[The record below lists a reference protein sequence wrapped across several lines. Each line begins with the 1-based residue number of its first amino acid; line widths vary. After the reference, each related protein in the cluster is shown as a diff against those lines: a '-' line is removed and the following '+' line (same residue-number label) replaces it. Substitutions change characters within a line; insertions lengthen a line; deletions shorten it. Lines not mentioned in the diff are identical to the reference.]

1 MRKKNRFRRHS
12 MNQLAAVY
20 ARVSTLQQEQE
31 ATIDSQVAEVERYA
45 REKGYRLSKEY
56 YFLDQAISGAQL
68 ARPALDRLRDL
79 AGEGLFEAVLCLSP
93 DRLSR
98 QYAHQWIILEEL
110 KRAGI
115 KVAFINQ
122 PSMEDNPQGQL
133 LLGIQG
139 LFSEYE
145 RAVITDRLR
154 RGKLHRVRQDGLVNP
169 VPPYGYRYIPISEPN
184 GGRWEAHPIEQE
196 AVRQIYTA
204 YTETNLKIGQI
215 VDRLNENTVKM
226 PPRGRRWGYSTVQ
239 AILKQPAYTGK
250 THYNRTR
257 VCHEAIGRAKKH
269 GRGLKRT
276 AVHQPRPKEEWIPM
290 KVPALISEEM
300 WQKAQERLAMN
311 LKFSSRNNTTR
322 FYLLHSLL
330 VCDVCGRTLAGRSVA
345 GTTVYYCGNY
355 GKNRS
360 PDVPIHTR
368 AISSSVIEPLIWQAV
383 RQLLQNPT
391 LLADAWE
398 SESQTDSHAPE
409 ERDRL
414 QSRLKALERQWQR
427 LLDLFQDE
435 KMEKAELSKRKEQLD
450 QERQSIQTRLQQFN
464 RLAQQERMRQTML
477 EDFATFCQQVMTN
490 LDNPTPQLKQEVIRL
505 LIDHVI
511 VGKDEIVIKHIVP
524 TDDDC
529 RLLPGRRFTLKTQIF
544 FLVNQRNQRFS
555 ASKKHCVR

>member
-1 MRKKNRFRRHS
+1 
-12 MNQLAAVY
+12 MNQLAAIY

-31 ATIDSQVAEVERYA
+31 ATIESQVAELERQA

-56 YFLDQAISGAQL
+56 YFLDQAVSGAQL

-79 AGEGLFEAVLCLSP
+79 AGEGMFETVLCLSP

-98 QYAHQWIILEEL
+98 QYAHQWIIMEEL
-110 KRAGI
+110 KRAGV
-115 KVAFINQ
+115 KMVFINQ
-122 PSMEDNPQGQL
+122 PAVEDNPQGQL

-154 RGKLHRVRQDGLVNP
+154 RGKLHRVRQGGLVNP
-169 VPPYGYRYIPISEPN
+169 VPPYGYRYIPVSEPN
-184 GGRWEAHPIEQE
+184 GGRWEAHPIEQG
-196 AVRQIYTA
+196 VVSHIYTA

-215 VDRLNENTVKM
+215 ADTLNENIVNM

-257 VCHEAIGRAKKH
+257 VCDEAIGRPKKH

-276 AVHQPRPKEEWIPM
+276 AAHQPRPKDEWIPM
-290 KVPALISEEM
+290 NVPALISEEM
-300 WQKAQERLAMN
+300 WQKAQERLEMN
-311 LKFSSRNNTTR
+311 LKFSSRNAAR
-322 FYLLHSLL
+322 FYLLRSLL
-330 VCDVCGRTLAGRSVA
+330 VCDVCGRTLAGRSVS
-345 GTTVYYCGNY
+345 GTIVYYCSNH

-368 AISSSVIEPLIWQAV
+368 TTSGQLIEPLIWQAV

-398 SESQTDSHAPE
+398 SESQTNKQTPE
-409 ERDRL
+409 EQDRL
-414 QSRLKALERQWQR
+414 QSRLKSLERQWQR

-435 KMEKAELSKRKEQLD
+435 KIEKAELSKRKEQLD
-450 QERQSIQTRLQQFN
+450 HERQSIQTRLQHFH
-464 RLAQQERMRQTML
+464 RLAQQEHRRQTLL
-477 EDFATFCQQVMTN
+477 EDFTTFCQQVTTN
-490 LDNPTPQLKQEVIRL
+490 LENPTPQLQQEVIRL

-529 RLLPGRRFTLKTQIF
+529 RLLPGRRRAQIY
-544 FLVNQRNQRFS
+544 
-555 ASKKHCVR
+555 AEKDKKIRVFGVSPRPICS

>member
-1 MRKKNRFRRHS
+1 

-31 ATIDSQVAEVERYA
+31 ATIESQVAELERHA
-45 REKGYRLSKEY
+45 QAKGYRLSKEY
-56 YFLDQAISGAQL
+56 YFLDQAVSGAQL

-79 AGEGLFEAVLCLSP
+79 AGEGLFETVLCLSP

-98 QYAHQWIILEEL
+98 QYAHQWILIEEL
-110 KRAGI
+110 KRAGV
-115 KVAFINQ
+115 KVVFVNQ
-122 PSMEDNPQGQL
+122 PSVEDNPQGQL

-154 RGKLHRVRQDGLVNP
+154 RGKLHRVRHGGLVNP
-169 VPPYGYRYIPISEPN
+169 VPPYGYRYIPVSEPN
-184 GGRWEAHPIEQE
+184 GGRWEAHPIEQ
-196 AVRQIYTA
+196 AVVRHIYTA
-204 YTETNLKIGQI
+204 YTAMNLKIGQI
-215 VDRLNENTVKM
+215 ADRLNEHIVQM

-257 VCHEAIGRAKKH
+257 VCHEAIGRPKKH
-269 GRGLKRT
+269 GRGLKRS

-290 KVPALISEEM
+290 NVPPLISEEV
-300 WQKAQERLAMN
+300 WQKAQERLEMN
-311 LKFSSRNNTTR
+311 HKFSSRNNTAR
-322 FYLLHSLL
+322 FYLLRSLL
-330 VCDVCGRTLAGRSVA
+330 VCDVCGRTLTGRNA
-345 GTTVYYCGNY
+345 TGTIVYYCANH

-368 AISSSVIEPLIWQAV
+368 AISGLVIEPLIWQAV
-383 RQLLQNPT
+383 MQLLQNPT

-398 SESQTDSHAPE
+398 NQSQTDQHAPE
-409 ERDRL
+409 EQDRL

-435 KMEKAELSKRKEQLD
+435 KIEKAELSKRKEHLD

-464 RLAQQERMRQTML
+464 RLAQQERTRQTML
-477 EDFATFCQQVMTN
+477 EDFTTFCQQVKAT
-490 LDNPTPQLKQEVIRL
+490 LENPTPQLKQEVIRL

-511 VGKDEIVIKHIVP
+511 VGKNEIVIKHIVP
-524 TDDDC
+524 TDEDC
-529 RLLPGRRFTLKTQIF
+529 RLLPGRR
-544 FLVNQRNQRFS
+544 
-555 ASKKHCVR
+555 